1 MILSLG
7 KISVPIKGVI
17 EIVDN
22 LVLLLAIYF
31 FYCEFG
37 MHNYYHGISSF
48 PPINGTYL
56 LTGYIGGRIMIY
68 PQLISSILNKGLG
81 IWLILAF
88 FLLLI
93 NYIVTQFLY
102 AGIYQNAINDIASTS
117 LTSYFL
123 IFDFLILL
131 QLPGNL
137 SLAKWVL
144 PFTIVFAALN
154 NMYDIT
160 LFEDGYGFGYD
171 FRAAGNYLNPNASAQ
186 FLLMGMVLTAHL
198 VRPNF
203 KFLYLLLASVGVL
216 LTLSRG
222 AVPILVLLLFF
233 FIVLKRI
240 KWISVLYGMVFLF
253 IVGFTLWGNVRTSKP
268 YARMIEYLKYNNG
281 IESRLEQI
289 LNPSSTK
296 VGIRQV
302 VFEEHYRFYKKSPII
317 GNGLG
322 SSKYFESH
330 YSASGHSSHFMYLHM
345 LNEYGIPGLLLFLGL
360 PISLFYIGSRWRFD
374 IDILLFGI
382 ILLIA
387 GVQSHNLLDSY
398 AMLFS
403 YAFITVYKEFTL
415 KEV

>member
-7 KISVPIKGVI
+7 KISIPIKGII

-56 LTGYIGGRIMIY
+56 LTAYIGGRITIN
-68 PQLISSILNKGLG
+68 PQLINSVFNKGLG
-81 IWLILAF
+81 IWLVLAF

-93 NYIVTQFLY
+93 NYVVTQFLY
-102 AGIYQNAINDIASTS
+102 AVLYENAINDIASTS

-123 IFDFLILL
+123 IFDFIILL

-144 PFTIVFAALN
+144 PFAIVFATLN

-186 FLLMGMVLTAHL
+186 FLIMGMVLTAHL

-203 KFLYLLLASVGVL
+203 RFLYFLLASIGVL

-222 AVPILVLLLFF
+222 AVPILVVLIIS
-233 FIVLKRI
+233 FIFLKRI
-240 KWISVLYGMVFLF
+240 KWISVVYGVAFMAL
-253 IVGFTLWGNVRTSKP
+253 VGFSLWGSVRTSKP

-322 SSKYFESH
+322 SSKYFETH

-360 PISLFYIGSRWRFD
+360 PISLFFLKSRWQFD
-374 IDILLFGI
+374 IDILLFGLI
-382 ILLIA
+382 VLIA

-403 YAFITVYKEFTL
+403 YAFISVYKENTL
-415 KEV
+415 KEI

>member
-1 MILSLG
+1 MIN
-7 KISVPIKGVI
+7 SV
-17 EIVDN
+17 
-22 LVLLLAIYF
+22 F
-31 FYCEFG
+31 
-37 MHNYYHGISSF
+37 
-48 PPINGTYL
+48 
-56 LTGYIGGRIMIY
+56 
-68 PQLISSILNKGLG
+68 NKGLG
-81 IWLILAF
+81 IWLVLAF

-93 NYIVTQFLY
+93 NYVVTQFLY
-102 AGIYQNAINDIASTS
+102 AGLYQNAINDIASTS

-123 IFDFLILL
+123 IFDFIILL

-144 PFTIVFAALN
+144 PFAIVFATLN

-203 KFLYLLLASVGVL
+203 RFLYFLLASIGVL

-222 AVPILVLLLFF
+222 AVPILVVLIIS
-233 FIVLKRI
+233 FIFLKRI
-240 KWISVLYGMVFLF
+240 KWISVVYGVAFMAL
-253 IVGFTLWGNVRTSKP
+253 VGFSLWGSVRTSKP

-322 SSKYFESH
+322 SSKYFETH

-360 PISLFYIGSRWRFD
+360 PISLFFLKSRWQFD
-374 IDILLFGI
+374 IDILLFGLI
-382 ILLIA
+382 VLIA

-403 YAFITVYKEFTL
+403 YAFISVYKENTL
-415 KEV
+415 KEI